1 MTMKEKDIVALWK
14 KISNVISE
22 EIQCNPKFA
31 EKISEAIVLAKADED
46 KDAVSREKPKRRNRR
61 NPAKLD
67 PFVLLE
73 EGEAALL
80 EGLRGLSVEELKDI
94 IAANGMDPSKLAMKW
109 KSREKLEQHI
119 IEATIRKSGRGDAFW
134 NAGNTDN

>member
-1 MTMKEKDIVALWK
+1 MKEKDIVALWK

-31 EKISEAIVLAKADED
+31 EKISEVIALAKTDEEFD
-46 KDAVSREKPKRRNRR
+46 SASREKPIRRNRR
-61 NPAKLD
+61 NPARLD
-67 PFVLLE
+67 PFVLLKD
-73 EGEAALL
+73 GETALL

-94 IAANGMDPSKLAMKW
+94 IAAYGMDPTKLAMKW

-119 IEATIRKSGRGDAFW
+119 IEVTIRKSGQGDAFW

>member
-1 MTMKEKDIVALWK
+1 MKEKDIVALWK

-31 EKISEAIVLAKADED
+31 EKISEAIALAKPDEEFD
-46 KDAVSREKPKRRNRR
+46 SVSREKPTRRNRR

-67 PFVLLE
+67 PFILLE
-73 EGEAALL
+73 DGETALL
-80 EGLRGLSVEELKDI
+80 EGLHGLSVEELKDI

-119 IEATIRKSGRGDAFW
+119 IEATIRKSGQGDAFW